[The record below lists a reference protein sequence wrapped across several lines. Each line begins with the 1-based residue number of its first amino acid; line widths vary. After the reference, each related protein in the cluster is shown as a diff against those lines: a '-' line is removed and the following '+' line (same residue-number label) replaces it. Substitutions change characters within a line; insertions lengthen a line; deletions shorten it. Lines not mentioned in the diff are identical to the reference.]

1 MSNDK
6 IEEEFNA
13 NYRAYWRGWNEAYR
27 ALTEKREKEIARL
40 KVELEKA
47 MYSARQ
53 FCGAHIGKSYAECP
67 VCRSI
72 ERDDRVNELEGCKPD
87 PIQAARDAVIKAA
100 GPCRDRMKEKATQSG
115 VYAPFCEAVDALRAL
130 ERPDPLLEAR
140 EAADALADAVRRVVK
155 TWPMGDTAKW
165 RLATAIE
172 AYDKAI
178 AARGGE

>member
-6 IEEEFNA
+6 IRYEFEA
-13 NYRAYWRGWNEAYR
+13 NENTRHYSDLRQDGQTYHDNTLHHRWWGWHDGYRAAAEA
-27 ALTEKREKEIARL
+27 REKEIERL
-40 KVELEKA
+40 K
-47 MYSARQ
+47 ARI
-53 FCGAHIGKSYAECP
+53 ADL
-67 VCRSI
+67 
-72 ERDDRVNELEGCKPD
+72 ERDAPPD